1 MTCSPQYIIAE
12 FKRSYYPDLEASE
25 MHLKDPSCLVESEN
39 ATYITFHIPFR
50 NCSTVRIQTPDH
62 LEYSNDVIR
71 RITQGDIT
79 FKMDMN
85 FPITCRYDRNATL
98 NDLDIEVE
106 EDEGTGMSVT
116 LSFYE
121 SANKV
126 LESFLSLIY
135 VSFFYFGFIHRVT

>member
-1 MTCSPQYIIAE
+1 M
-12 FKRSYYPDLEASE
+12 
-25 MHLKDPSCLVESEN
+25 VESEN

-50 NCSTVRIQTPDH
+50 NCSTVRVQTPDH

-79 FKMDMN
+79 YKMDMT

-106 EDEGTGMSVT
+106 DEDEETGDSGTRLQPLHWLLVILWLSGAFLYRASVAGRGQ
-116 LSFYE
+116 F
-121 SANKV
+121 
-126 LESFLSLIY
+126 
-135 VSFFYFGFIHRVT
+135 

>member
-1 MTCSPQYIIAE
+1 M
-12 FKRSYYPDLEASE
+12 
-25 MHLKDPSCLVESEN
+25 VESEN

-62 LEYSNDVIR
+62 LEYRNDVIR
-71 RITQGDIT
+71 RVTQGDIT
-79 FKMDMN
+79 YKLDMT

-106 EDEGTGMSVT
+106 EEEAGMYIT

-126 LESFLSLIY
+126 LESFLS
-135 VSFFYFGFIHRVT
+135 

>member
-1 MTCSPQYIIAE
+1 M
-12 FKRSYYPDLEASE
+12 
-25 MHLKDPSCLVESEN
+25 VESEN
-39 ATYITFHIPFR
+39 ATYITFHVPFR

-79 FKMDMN
+79 YKMDMT

-106 EDEGTGMSVT
+106 DEETGMYIT

-126 LESFLSLIY
+126 LKGFCPNTRISVGSLLWLHY
-135 VSFFYFGFIHRVT
+135 HDLNL